1 MRVGIIGQGYVGLTI
16 SVGALRA
23 GHEVIGVD
31 YSQSLISSLSAGKSH
46 IEGISDGEISAGL
59 KSGKFLPTSSY
70 GEIAECDIVVIAVPT
85 PLGANGSADLTLLE
99 AAATSVGGALKKKAI
114 VINEST
120 SYPGTLRDVIRP
132 LIEKGSPLGHM
143 YAISPERVDP
153 GNKNFGTKN
162 TPRVVGGLTD
172 EARDAAVAFY
182 SSFCDAVV
190 PVSSPEVAEAAKL
203 FENTFRFINIGLV
216 NEFAQ
221 VMGAMGIPV
230 DEVLAAAGTKPY
242 GFMPFHPNVGIGGHC
257 IPVDP
262 MYLQEKAIEFGVPS
276 KYISVSQE
284 VNHAMPGF
292 IVDRLSNEIGGLKG
306 KKIQVVG
313 VSYKANISD
322 TRESPAVEVV
332 GLLRAAGAVVTWHD
346 PLVSTWSGES
356 SSAIDSGVDA
366 SLVLVAHDGLDVSAW
381 KTVPV
386 YSINRHPK
394 YAWTPLITVKS
405 KY

>member
-1 MRVGIIGQGYVGLTI
+1 M
-16 SVGALRA
+16 
-23 GHEVIGVD
+23 
-31 YSQSLISSLSAGKSH
+31 
-46 IEGISDGEISAGL
+46 
-59 KSGKFLPTSSY
+59 
-70 GEIAECDIVVIAVPT
+70 
-85 PLGANGSADLTLLE
+85 
-99 AAATSVGGALKKKAI
+99 
-114 VINEST
+114 
-120 SYPGTLRDVIRP
+120 
-132 LIEKGSPLGHM
+132 
-143 YAISPERVDP
+143 
-153 GNKNFGTKN
+153 
-162 TPRVVGGLTD
+162 
-172 EARDAAVAFY
+172 
-182 SSFCDAVV
+182 

-262 MYLQEKAIEFGVPS
+262 MYLQEKAIEFGVSS

-356 SSAIDSGVDA
+356 SSAIDSGVDVG
-366 SLVLVAHDGLDVSAW
+366 LVLVAHDGLDVSNW
-381 KTVPV
+381 KSVPV
-386 YSINRHPK
+386 YSVNRHPK